1 MRELAVAGFVAVAFG
16 LGSFYATDHFGA
28 FNVAN
33 LALGGAALVA
43 ALALGARRVRV
54 VGGPHSRAV
63 LLRGGAW
70 VVLALLGAAAL
81 ERAAAWSDVRLDW
94 TFEGRYEP
102 APATVK
108 ALEELCGPV
117 EALLFFDAL
126 DPRIRR
132 TRLLL
137 ETLADHGDLRVREL
151 EIGEVP
157 GEIDAYGVGTSNSV
171 VLRMGR
177 RFELAER
184 PTEGA
189 IYEALYRLCS
199 TRERTIVA
207 LRGEGEGDVER
218 TSELGFGGL
227 AAALETEGYAVRSVV
242 TASLSEVPEDA
253 DAVLVLAPR
262 RRLPENGLAA
272 LGRYLERGG
281 RLVALLE
288 PGFETGVEELLAAWG
303 MRARAG
309 VLIDPASGAVGD
321 EAKGTAVVAYSYETH
336 PVTTGL
342 DRNRMTFFPGVRP
355 FALRKP
361 RVDDRIRG
369 VVLSS
374 PHAWVAPDPD
384 VLDGAAPPPAPPP
397 AERGYQPIA
406 AAGEYERDGAQTR
419 IFAVGDA
426 DFASNRHLRTL
437 YNLDLVLNGVHWAL
451 EREPAITLR
460 PKIRDTVQFPL
471 PVTDSLQTLYGVG
484 LLLPELLLIA
494 GGVVWVRRRAA

>member
-33 LALGGAALVA
+33 LALGSAALIV

-81 ERAAAWSDVRLDW
+81 ERAAAWSDVRFDW

-117 EALLFFDAL
+117 EALLFYDAL

-151 EIGEVP
+151 EVGEVP
-157 GEIDAYGVGTSNSV
+157 EEIDAYGVGSSNSV
-171 VLRMGR
+171 VLRLGG

-227 AAALETEGYAVRSVV
+227 AAALQTEGYHLRSVV
-242 TASLSEVPEDA
+242 TATLTEVPEDA
-253 DAVLVLAPR
+253 DAVLVLAPQ

-272 LGRYLERGG
+272 LRRYLERGG

-288 PGFETGVEELLAAWG
+288 PGIETGVEELLAAWG
-303 MRARAG
+303 VRARSG
-309 VLIDPASGAVGD
+309 VVIDPASGAVGE
-321 EAKGTAVVAYSYETH
+321 EAEGTAVVAYSYESH

-342 DRNRMTFFPGVRP
+342 DRNRMTYFPGVRT
-355 FALRKP
+355 FALHKP
-361 RVDDRIRG
+361 RIEDRIRG

-374 PHAWVAPDPD
+374 PRAWVARDAD
-384 VLDGAAPPPAPPP
+384 VLEGAEVPPAPPP

-406 AAGEYERDGAQTR
+406 VAGEYERDGARTR

-426 DFASNRHLRTL
+426 DFASNQHLRTL